1 MSRDPRRSS
10 TAPEAPLPAPRLGSR
25 EAFPDLDAEAYL
37 AHAAISPASS
47 YVRAAVAQVLH
58 DYARL
63 GVGAFSP
70 WNEQRSRLRADLARL
85 IGGHAEDVA
94 LEPNTTRGL
103 SDVALAL
110 DWKRGERIVCFEGE
124 FPTNVSPWQRAAET
138 FDLDLVL
145 LSLAPWRESSDAGLD
160 ALERELSRGAR
171 LVAVSAVQFQT
182 GLRMPLGRIGAL
194 CERYGS
200 ELAVDAIQA
209 CGATPIDV
217 EADRIDYLACGGH
230 KWLMGLEGSGFLWAR
245 RARAA
250 RLVPRTTG
258 WLSHEGALKMLLE
271 GPGHL
276 EYDRPLLRS
285 ARVFEGGALCAVSYA
300 ALGAS
305 VSALLELGVPAIRA
319 HLDDY
324 LGRLERGLVARGWRS
339 LRDSDAERRSGILS
353 VLPPRGVDAVTTQ
366 RELTAR
372 GIVCSVPDGHL
383 RFAPHWPNSLGEVD
397 LVLHR
402 LDRG

>member
-10 TAPEAPLPAPRLGSR
+10 TAPDAPPPPPRLGSR
-25 EAFPDLDAEAYL
+25 DAFPDLDADVYL

-58 DYARL
+58 DYARR
-63 GVGAFSP
+63 GVEAFGP
-70 WNEQRSRLRADLARL
+70 WNEQRSRLRANLAQL
-85 IGGHAEDVA
+85 IGAHAEDVA

-103 SDVALAL
+103 GDVALAI
-110 DWKRGERIVCFEGE
+110 DWRRGERIVGFAGE
-124 FPTNVSPWQRAAET
+124 FPTNVSPWQRAAQT

-145 LSLAPWRESSDAGLD
+145 LPLTPWHESSEAGLD

-171 LVAVSAVQFQT
+171 LVTVSAVQFQT

-194 CERYGS
+194 CERYGA

-245 RARAA
+245 QARAA

-276 EYDRPLLRS
+276 AYDLPLLRS
-285 ARVFEGGALCAVSYA
+285 ARVFEGGALGAMSFA

-305 VSALLELGVPAIRA
+305 VTALLGLGVSAIRA
-319 HLDDY
+319 HLDLY
-324 LGRLERGLVARGWRS
+324 LDRLERGLVARGWRS
-339 LRDSDAERRSGILS
+339 LRSADAERRSGILA
-353 VLPPRGVDAVTTQ
+353 VLPPHGVDAVTTQ
-366 RELTAR
+366 RELAVR
-372 GIVCSVPDGHL
+372 GVVCSVPDGHL
-383 RFAPHWPNSLGEVD
+383 RFAPHWPNSLDEVER
-397 LVLHR
+397 VLRH
-402 LDRG
+402 LDRV